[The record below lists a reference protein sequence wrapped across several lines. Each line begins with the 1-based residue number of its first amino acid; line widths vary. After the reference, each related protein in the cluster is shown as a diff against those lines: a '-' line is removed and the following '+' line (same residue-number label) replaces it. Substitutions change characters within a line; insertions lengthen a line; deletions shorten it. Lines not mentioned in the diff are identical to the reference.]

1 MSEEPP
7 VRDSHKRM
15 AKNVSRGLAWIGVAS
30 SLVAILDLVALLIIL
45 NTWVDKDEYGI
56 VSLAG
61 WIYPILDQ
69 ATDLGLSA
77 AVVQRDDHDEA
88 KISTVF

>member
-1 MSEEPP
+1 MSEQPP

-15 AKNVSRGLAWIGVAS
+15 AANVSRGIAWIGVAS
-30 SLVAILDLVALLIIL
+30 SLVAILDLAALLIIL
-45 NTWVDKDEYGI
+45 NTWVDRTDYGI

-69 ATDLGLSA
+69 ATDLVRSGMAASRRRTSA
-77 AVVQRDDHDEA
+77 VRN
-88 KISTVF
+88 ST